1 MSGIIKELVA
11 LYTMPEKFYIE
22 VADMELFGDEPWV
35 HVQRTKNA
43 IELFADWRVDGNSH
57 PVNIIVPV
65 TEEAMELLV
74 EINAE
79 LVRLRAPFLTQYQLH
94 RAAAWRVDQRTQSTL
109 CRVMMQQLPLGERLS
124 VAAIGASV
132 RTAERLYAAVDNLEQ
147 AMSICGVRFDRLR
160 PEDLIVGIDGR
171 LYPFRYDKIYFEVD
185 EQDEIVAA
193 EPPLEEC
200 QQLRKEIEE
209 LCSHAPQQSHYPTEP
224 NPYSNSLCDIYGG
237 YIYCREPHE
246 GLIAVE
252 DLDGWGFVDEMH
264 SVVVEPKYL
273 SVSDFRGGFAVVQI
287 AEDGLFGL
295 IDRGGRFILE
305 PIYTLLEIDERSGN
319 ATVEL
324 CGERSIICKDEL
336 KLRGTELDIL

>member
-1 MSGIIKELVA
+1 MGVIIKELVA
-11 LYTMPEKFYIE
+11 LYSMPERFYIE
-22 VADMELFGDEPWV
+22 LADMELFGDEPWV
-35 HVQRTKNA
+35 HVKRTENA
-43 IELFADWRVDGNSH
+43 IELIADWRADENSH
-57 PVNIIVPV
+57 PVNIIIPV
-65 TEEAMELLV
+65 TEEAMEMLV

-94 RAAAWRVDQRTQSTL
+94 RAVAWRIDQRTQPTL
-109 CRVMMQQLPLGERLS
+109 CRAMMQQLPLGERLS
-124 VAAIGASV
+124 IAAIGASV

-147 AMSICGVRFDRLR
+147 AMSICGVRFDSLR

-171 LYPFRYDKIYFEVD
+171 LYPFRYDNIYFEVD
-185 EQDEIVAA
+185 DQDRIVAA

-209 LCSHAPQQSHYPTEP
+209 LCSHAPQQSHYPTET
-224 NPYSNSLCDIYGG
+224 NPYSSSLSDIYGG

-252 DLDGWGFVDEMH
+252 DMDGWGFVDEMH

-273 SVSDFRGGFAVVQI
+273 SVSDFKGGFAVVQI
-287 AEDGLFGL
+287 AEDELYGL
-295 IDRGGRFILE
+295 IDRRGRFILE
-305 PIYTLLEIDERSGN
+305 PIYTLLEVDKSSGDI
-319 ATVEL
+319 TIEL
-324 CGERSIICKDEL
+324 GGKRSIVCKDEL